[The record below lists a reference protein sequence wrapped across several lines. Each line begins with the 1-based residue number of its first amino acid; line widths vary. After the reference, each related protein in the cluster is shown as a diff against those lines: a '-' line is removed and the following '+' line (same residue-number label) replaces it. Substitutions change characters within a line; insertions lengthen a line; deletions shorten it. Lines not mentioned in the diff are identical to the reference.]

1 DDQRRVLGA
10 MSSLQA
16 LLEGTVAQPKAYLLR
31 EHQPGDIGWV
41 ISRHGALY
49 AQEYGWNMEFE
60 ALVARICAD
69 FIDKFDASGE
79 RAWIAEIDGERV
91 GCTFVVR
98 KSKTVAQLR
107 MVLLEPKARGLGI
120 GKRMVNEAIAF
131 ARARGYTKMTLWTNA
146 CLHAARA
153 IYQAAGFVLVKEEK
167 HQSFGADLVGQNWE
181 LKL

>member
-1 DDQRRVLGA
+1 MNPAENLAIAFRDL
-10 MSSLQA
+10 
-16 LLEGTVAQPKAYLLR
+16 
-31 EHQPGDIGWV
+31 QPGDIGWV

-60 ALVARICAD
+60 ALVGICAD
-69 FIDKFDASGE
+69 FIDKFDATGE
-79 RAWIAEIDGERV
+79 RAWIAEVDGERV
-91 GCTFVVR
+91 GCAFVVR

-131 ARARGYTKMTLWTNA
+131 ARARGYKKMTLWTNA
-146 CLHAARA
+146 CLHAARG
-153 IYQAAGFVLVKEEK
+153 IYQAAGFVLVHEEA
-167 HQSFGADLVGQNWE
+167 HHSFGEDLVGQHWD

>member
-1 DDQRRVLGA
+1 MTQIKERQDA
-10 MSSLQA
+10 A
-16 LLEGTVAQPKAYLLR
+16 LLRDL
-31 EHQPGDIGWV
+31 QPGDIGWV

-69 FIDKFDASGE
+69 FIDKFDPSGE

-91 GCTFVVR
+91 GCAFVVR
-98 KSKTVAQLR
+98 KSETVAQLR

-120 GKRMVNEAIAF
+120 GKRMVSEAIEF

-146 CLHAARA
+146 CLHAARV
-153 IYQAAGFVLVKEEK
+153 IYQAAGFELVHEEE
-167 HQSFGADLVGQNWE
+167 HHSFGADLVGQHWD

>member
-1 DDQRRVLGA
+1 MTQVKER
-10 MSSLQA
+10 QA
-16 LLEGTVAQPKAYLLR
+16 AVLLR
-31 EHQPGDIGWV
+31 GHQPGDIGWV

-69 FIDKFDASGE
+69 FIDNFDASSE

-91 GCTFVVR
+91 GCCFVVR

-107 MVLLEPKARGLGI
+107 MVLLDPKARGLGI
-120 GKRMVNEAIAF
+120 GKQMVAQAIAF
-131 ARARGYTKMTLWTNA
+131 ARARGYKKMTLWTND

-153 IYQAAGFVLVKEEK
+153 IYVAAGFKLVHEEK
-167 HQSFGADLVGQNWE
+167 HYSFGLDLIGQNWD
-181 LKL
+181 LSLS